1 MTEDE
6 LKQNGSEPPKLVMLP
21 SNWPGQ
27 RLPLMPGDVSKYVP
41 LGLGLDA
48 PLVVRPWDDPPKAL
62 SGPSFYG
69 FDAPETDPIRAA
81 PSNLPAGG
89 VVYFDGSL
97 PDENVR
103 AVLAAMGVQ
112 QTRRD
117 FAVFKC
123 DAKDTQ
129 RERYLTQARIISKSA
144 LNRLFGASE
153 HTRKLEDQM
162 LTIEEAVLTFL
173 KEERMRWNEPGH
185 GFSGRLSGA
194 PGGDGDWAKEALA
207 FGFLVENGY
216 WAVYRVWSRPRLST
230 K

>member
-41 LGLGLDA
+41 QGLGLDA

-103 AVLAAMGVQ
+103 AP
-112 QTRRD
+112 RW
-117 FAVFKC
+117 VF
-123 DAKDTQ
+123 
-129 RERYLTQARIISKSA
+129 SKLGAILRSSNATPKIRNASA
-144 LNRLFGASE
+144 
-153 HTRKLEDQM
+153 
-162 LTIEEAVLTFL
+162 I
-173 KEERMRWNEPGH
+173 
-185 GFSGRLSGA
+185 
-194 PGGDGDWAKEALA
+194 
-207 FGFLVENGY
+207 
-216 WAVYRVWSRPRLST
+216 
-230 K
+230 